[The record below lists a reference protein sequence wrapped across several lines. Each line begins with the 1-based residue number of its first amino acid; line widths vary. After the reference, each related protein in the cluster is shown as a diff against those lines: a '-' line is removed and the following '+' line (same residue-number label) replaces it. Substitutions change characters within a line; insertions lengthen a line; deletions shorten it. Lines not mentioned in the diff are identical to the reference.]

1 MEERLITVTDEKG
14 TVLRPIDAT
23 FEVDYKYEG
32 ETTTQRVLEG
42 DVSRG
47 KVRGTEFPA
56 PTAGKDL
63 EYSEVRVNVKNEPKG
78 WNAYSSKTRIFEGKI
93 PQRDTAF
100 DGVNMK
106 LPFIGEIPKTK
117 EEKRA
122 KMAEKRD
129 SLLEALQKRFPPKP
143 TQVD

>member
-14 TVLRPIDAT
+14 TVLKPIDAT

-32 ETTTQRVLEG
+32 EATTQRVLEG

-47 KVRGTEFPA
+47 QVRGKEFPA
-56 PTAGKDL
+56 AEQGKVL
-63 EYSEVRVNVKNEPKG
+63 EFSEVRVTVKNEPKG
-78 WNAYSSKTRIFEGKI
+78 WNAYSSKTRIFEGRI
-93 PQRDTAF
+93 PQKDTVVG
-100 DGVNMK
+100 GVDIK

-117 EEKRA
+117 EDKRK

-129 SLLEALQKRFPPKP
+129 SLLEALQKRFPPKS
-143 TQVD
+143 TQLG